1 MAAITVSKLFKGGH
15 NDALAGFVIT
25 KTEELGEKWGNIMKN
40 INFKRVNMNMMMCCM
55 CMFTNTDFYSWHNS

>member
-1 MAAITVSKLFKGGH
+1 MAAITTVSKLYKGGDH
-15 NDALAGFVIT
+15 IIVSDDL
-25 KTEELGEKWGNIMKN
+25 LGIVGKWENIMKN

>member
-1 MAAITVSKLFKGGH
+1 MAAITTVSKLFKCG
-15 NDALAGFVIT
+15 DRIIASA
-25 KTEELGEKWGNIMKN
+25 ELLGILGKWEDIMKN